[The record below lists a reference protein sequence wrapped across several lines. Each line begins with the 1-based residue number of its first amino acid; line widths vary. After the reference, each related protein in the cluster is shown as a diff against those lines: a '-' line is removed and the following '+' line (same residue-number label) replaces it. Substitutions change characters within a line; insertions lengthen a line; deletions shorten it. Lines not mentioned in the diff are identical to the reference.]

1 MEPAFTKRLPVEPFC
16 LLVVPFINSHWI
28 NTMYRC
34 ALAAVTAVCLVAP
47 AAAQQRAFPQNA
59 LRGALVID
67 SPSDA
72 TLNGKPARLAPGLRI
87 RGQDNMLQMSGTLLG
102 LKLLVHY
109 TVDMQGLIKD
119 VWVLTPEEAA
129 KKPWPTT
136 AAEAQAWSFD
146 PVAQTW
152 TKP

>member
-1 MEPAFTKRLPVEPFC
+1 MLF
-16 LLVVPFINSHWI
+16 VVPSINSHWI

-47 AAAQQRAFPQNA
+47 AAAQQRGFPQNA
-59 LRGALVID
+59 LRGALVVA
-67 SPSDA
+67 SPTEA
-72 TLNGKPARLAPGLRI
+72 ALNGKSVGLAPGLRI

-102 LKLLVHY
+102 QKLLVHY

-119 VWVLTPEEAA
+119 VWILTPQEAA
-129 KKPWPTT
+129 KKPWPTSP
-136 AAEAQAWSFD
+136 AEAQAWSFD
-146 PVAQTW
+146 PVAQVW